1 MRAVSGAVL
10 TISPQVLLTGTQA
23 IAVIGRYWSPEQRYI
38 KSVVG
43 RGCLHRRSEAR
54 SDLRVSAA
62 CLADLI
68 L

>member
-38 KSVVG
+38 KRYIKSVAS
-43 RGCLHRRSEAR
+43 RGYLHRRSEAG
-54 SDLRVSAA
+54 LICGSA
-62 CLADLI
+62 LFV
-68 L
+68 